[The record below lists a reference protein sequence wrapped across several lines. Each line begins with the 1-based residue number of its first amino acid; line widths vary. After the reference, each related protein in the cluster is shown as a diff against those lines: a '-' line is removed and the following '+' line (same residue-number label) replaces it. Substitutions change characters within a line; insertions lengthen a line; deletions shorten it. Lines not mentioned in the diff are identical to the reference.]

1 MSLRNISATIVK
13 IKPKVKLPFN
23 LLKEKAHSKLKVRFV
38 IHQGHI
44 LLNIFEGAIFAENW

>member
-1 MSLRNISATIVK
+1 MSLRKISAVIVK
-13 IKPKVKLPFN
+13 IKPKVQLPFN

-44 LLNIFEGAIFAENW
+44 LLNIFEGAILAENW